1 MFSAF
6 LLICIYIL
14 SNLVSYHALF
24 RDGSHSGTDVCV
36 VDWFSNMYVP
46 WIPVA
51 KIHDKLS
58 FLRRV
63 CGKSITALLDY

>member
-1 MFSAF
+1 MSSAF
-6 LLICIYIL
+6 LDMYLYMFKL
-14 SNLVSYHALF
+14 ALF

-36 VDWFSNMYVP
+36 VDWFLNMYVP

-51 KIHDKLS
+51 KINDKLT
-58 FLRRV
+58 FLHRI